1 MTGLRVVADV
11 PSTGTLGLRVGETV
25 EVLGEAE
32 ILATLDERGELDGLP
47 FMPEMLAWCGRR
59 LTVHKVAHKLCDTIS
74 GSGMRRMER
83 AVHLTG
89 ARCDGAA
96 HGGCQTACQ
105 FYWKEAWLRR
115 ATPQASS
122 SRATSGGTATN
133 GTVTNGTVTNGGASN
148 GGASDGGVSDG
159 TVTNGAVSGGVVTN
173 GAVSGGAVFN
183 GGRVAP
189 GALVAP
195 GARDT
200 PATGRDIAAGRTLL
214 PILSSAT
221 RKEPG
226 PDGEER
232 FSCQATELLR
242 AAPACLPLKDVG
254 QYVADVRTGNVGVS
268 WMLRSLLVGLFNRY
282 QQAARRLL
290 PRWLWIRG
298 GMRWG
303 FVRGEAGAKTP
314 TRTLDLR
321 PGELVRV
328 RPKEEI
334 LKTLN
339 DDLLNRGMGFEE
351 EMSRYCGH
359 VARVSARIERCLD
372 EKTGRMLRMKNP
384 CIVLEGVVCAGAYNV
399 SCPREFVPFWREIW
413 LERVAEGAEE
423 RVAEGAGEGAGR
435 RVEGRG

>member
-1 MTGLRVVADV
+1 VFAVTRFQVVTGSRASGVLN
-11 PSTGTLGLRVGETV
+11 LRVGETV

-32 ILATLDERGELDGLP
+32 IMATLDGRGELDQLP
-47 FMPEMLAWCGRR
+47 FMPEMLAFCGRR

-89 ARCDGAA
+89 ARCDGQA

-105 FYWKEAWLRR
+105 FYWKEAWLKRVDPAAL
-115 ATPQASS
+115 ATPP
-122 SRATSGGTATN
+122 TGN
-133 GTVTNGTVTNGGASN
+133 G
-148 GGASDGGVSDG
+148 
-159 TVTNGAVSGGVVTN
+159 
-173 GAVSGGAVFN
+173 
-183 GGRVAP
+183 
-189 GALVAP
+189 L
-195 GARDT
+195 
-200 PATGRDIAAGRTLL
+200 AAGRPLL
-214 PILSSAT
+214 PILQAAT

-242 AAPACLPLKDVG
+242 AAPTCLPFKDVG
-254 QYVADVRTGNVGVS
+254 QYVADVRTGNVGVP
-268 WMLRSLLVGLFNRY
+268 WMLRSFLVGLFNRF
-282 QQAARRLL
+282 QQACRRVL

-303 FVRGEAGAKTP
+303 FVKGEAGPTTP
-314 TRTLDLR
+314 TLSLDLR

-328 RPKEEI
+328 KSKEEI

-339 DDLLNRGMGFEE
+339 DGLLNRGMGFEE

-359 VARVSARIERCLD
+359 VARVSARVERCLD

-384 CIVLEGVVCAGAYNV
+384 CIVLDGVICAGAYNV

-413 LERVAEGAEE
+413 LERVEE
-423 RVAEGAGEGAGR
+423 PS
-435 RVEGRG
+435 